1 MDTQPLNAVELIT
14 HRHIIHQPR
23 SWFGDKNS
31 SQSPSVET
39 WTHNPWTQSSSSLT
53 DTLYISQEVD
63 LVIRTRNKNKVQS
76 VETWT
81 HNPWTNAVELITHRH
96 IIHQPRSWFG
106 DKNSSQSPSVE
117 TWTHNPWTQ
126 SSSSLTDTLYISQE
140 VDLVIRTRHKNKVQS
155 VETRTHN
162 PWTQS
167 SSSHTDTLY
176 ISQEV
181 DLVIRTRHKNKVSQ
195 SKHGHTTLERSRAHH
210 SQTHYTSAK
219 KLIWW

>member
-1 MDTQPLNAVELIT
+1 MDTQPL
-14 HRHIIHQPR
+14 
-23 SWFGDKNS
+23 
-31 SQSPSVET
+31 
-39 WTHNPWTQSSSSLT
+39 
-53 DTLYISQEVD
+53 
-63 LVIRTRNKNKVQS
+63 
-76 VETWT
+76 
-81 HNPWTNAVELITHRH
+81 NAVELITHRH

-155 VETRTHN
+155 VETWTHN
-162 PWTQS
+162 PWTQWS
-167 SSSHTDTLY
+167 SSLTDTLY

-181 DLVIRTRHKNKVSQ
+181 DLVIRTRHKNKVQSVETWTHNPWTQSSSSLTDTLYISQEVDLVIRTHHKNKVSQ
-195 SKHGHTTLERSRAHH
+195 SKHGHTTLECSGGHH

>member
-1 MDTQPLNAVELIT
+1 MLNIKRYYYHCGFRRAMTVVGPLQIVPDMEDACVQSADKTRVSSPGSSAPSDLEIKLHQLQSDSVHHDWQPKSALARKRVGSSQTLIKRVNTDAQPLNAVELIT

-63 LVIRTRNKNKVQS
+63 LVIRTRHKV
-76 VETWT
+76 
-81 HNPWTNAVELITHRH
+81 H
-96 IIHQPRSWFG
+96 
-106 DKNSSQSPSVE
+106 
-117 TWTHNPWTQ
+117 
-126 SSSSLTDTLYISQE
+126 
-140 VDLVIRTRHKNKVQS
+140 
-155 VETRTHN
+155 
-162 PWTQS
+162 
-167 SSSHTDTLY
+167 
-176 ISQEV
+176 
-181 DLVIRTRHKNKVSQ
+181 Q